1 MMKRFNFSMGLL
13 SLGFML
19 MIVMI
24 VLSHGDFLPFKD
36 IQMINVILCFILAV
50 ICYLARETE
59 RRKDL

>member
-1 MMKRFNFSMGLL
+1 MGLL